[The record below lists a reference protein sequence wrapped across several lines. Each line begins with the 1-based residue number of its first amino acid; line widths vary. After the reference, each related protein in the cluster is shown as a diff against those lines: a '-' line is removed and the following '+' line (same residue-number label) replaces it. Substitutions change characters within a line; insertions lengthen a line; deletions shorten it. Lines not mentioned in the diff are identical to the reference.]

1 MKFKDVMAYY
11 DYNMMNIAKAVHV
24 TRETVRK
31 WKKNDQVPFEIQ
43 CVIQVIS
50 NGLLEANKE
59 DIKC

>member
-1 MKFKDVMAYY
+1 MKFRDVMAHY

-31 WKKNDQVPFEIQ
+31 WKKKDEVPFDIQ
-43 CVIQVIS
+43 CVIQVLS
-50 NGLLEANKE
+50 NGVLEANKE